1 MRSLLLFLF
10 PVLLA
15 AQTGNAGGQKTSA
28 DNRPP
33 NVIILFADDMGYADI
48 GSFGGKPGVTPQLD
62 RMATEGRRFTNFHVA
77 QGICSASRAALL
89 TGCYSNRVGITGAL
103 PSNSTHGISTG
114 ETTLA
119 QMFKARGYATG
130 MTGKWHLGRQ
140 PQFLPLRHGF
150 DEYLGLPYSNDMWP
164 YNPAASVVN
173 PPLPLIEGEATKQ
186 IITTLEEQA
195 TLTAQYTDRA
205 VRFIDRHKAEPFFF
219 YLAYTMPHVPIA
231 ASPRFRGKTGQGL
244 YADVI
249 AEIDWSVGEVL
260 AALKRNGLDENTV
273 VIFTSDNG
281 PWLVYG
287 NHAGSA
293 GPLREGKQSAW
304 EGGIRVP
311 CLMRWPGRIPANT
324 STGDMLMT
332 IDLLPT
338 LAKLTGAKLPSKPID
353 GLDVWPILAG
363 QPGAKN
369 PHDAYA
375 LYYAGDQLQ
384 AVVSGD
390 GCWKRIFPHGYNS
403 PAQPPG
409 MDGVR
414 GANVPRQVE
423 QAVLYDL
430 TADIGEKRDV
440 AAEHPD
446 IVQRLDTFAE
456 QMRGELGD
464 SLQKRQGRAVREPD
478 RVADAK

>member
-15 AQTGNAGGQKTSA
+15 AQTGNAVGQKTSG

-33 NVIILFADDMGYADI
+33 NVIILFADEMGYADI

-219 YLAYTMPHVPIA
+219 Y
-231 ASPRFRGKTGQGL
+231 SPTPCRTCR
-244 YADVI
+244 
-249 AEIDWSVGEVL
+249 S
-260 AALKRNGLDENTV
+260 R
-273 VIFTSDNG
+273 
-281 PWLVYG
+281 
-287 NHAGSA
+287 
-293 GPLREGKQSAW
+293 
-304 EGGIRVP
+304 RVP
-311 CLMRWPGRIPANT
+311 GFAARQARACTPMSSRK
-324 STGDMLMT
+324 STGVS
-332 IDLLPT
+332 
-338 LAKLTGAKLPSKPID
+338 AKY
-353 GLDVWPILAG
+353 WP
-363 QPGAKN
+363 P
-369 PHDAYA
+369 
-375 LYYAGDQLQ
+375 
-384 AVVSGD
+384 
-390 GCWKRIFPHGYNS
+390 
-403 PAQPPG
+403 
-409 MDGVR
+409 
-414 GANVPRQVE
+414 
-423 QAVLYDL
+423 
-430 TADIGEKRDV
+430 
-440 AAEHPD
+440 
-446 IVQRLDTFAE
+446 
-456 QMRGELGD
+456 
-464 SLQKRQGRAVREPD
+464 
-478 RVADAK
+478 